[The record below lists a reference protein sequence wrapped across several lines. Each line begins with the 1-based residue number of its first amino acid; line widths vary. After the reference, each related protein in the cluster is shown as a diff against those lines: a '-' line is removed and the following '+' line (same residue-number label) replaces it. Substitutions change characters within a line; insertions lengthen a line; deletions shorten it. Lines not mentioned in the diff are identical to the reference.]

1 MSQSMVNF
9 RMDTELNKDV
19 EKVCADMGLS
29 LTTAFTIYAKNLSRE
44 RRIPFEVTGEIPRE
58 EAFQI
63 FMDGVNGF
71 TDDFFAEGREKE
83 LSTDREKL

>member
-9 RMDTELNKDV
+9 RMDTELKKDV

-29 LTTAFTIYAKNLSRE
+29 LTTAFTIYAKKLSRE

-83 LSTDREKL
+83 LLTDREKL